1 MKRKMEKSIVYGA
14 RCIFSLLLAFFMVLG
29 FMPKVVLAE
38 KADKMAKDPIVDH
51 PLNEKNNWDIRYE
64 LIMPGERFYTVPE
77 YSASKEKLTYGSE
90 VVGLWIQYSHASLM
104 LSHPEN
110 QAGGEVVL
118 DTDKLVRS
126 TPNISQ
132 LIPQETTY
140 NAIET
145 AYNRGDLAFIT
156 GNPSIYDTCKEAL
169 KSAIKDKKQAII
181 GYRNDTNLPMVLEAV
196 RGGTDTTEG
205 MVKGGRY
212 GEDVLVQ
219 ERVMH
224 NWGCQ
229 LCFYEPYYTL
239 SYDIKGIDEKLTEE
253 EKKELPDRY
262 YIQRTR
268 QELVLKN
275 PIRAGRHFVEW
286 SSMGF
291 HEDVRVADGKT
302 TLAFDW
308 EHNLGHHKTYI
319 GDQILHAYFKD
330 GFTVTFNPNGGRLK
344 EEDPAVREIDTTDYE
359 DNLFFDIGE
368 CIPVREGYKFEGW
381 CTSPSA
387 DANSFIQN
395 TENSKWI
402 EDWFEERMYDTDINK
417 YDIQLYAKWKKV
429 DPCAKGHKLQEIVT
443 QATTNSNGKI
453 ITKCSVCDKVFSTKR
468 IAKIEQMDLASD
480 IYTYDGTV
488 KTPQIIVKDSDG
500 ELLEQN
506 KDYVVT
512 YAEGRKKVGNYSI
525 TIKLKENYSG
535 EVKKTFTIKPKST
548 NIFKV
553 LSGKKKLTVKWKKQ
567 TKQTNGYQIQYS
579 TSPKFKGAKNI
590 IISKN
595 KRKSKT
601 ISKLKAKKKYYIRI
615 RTYKKLKE
623 NGKSYN
629 IYSSWSKI
637 KTKKVK

>member
-319 GDQILHAYFKD
+319 GDQTLHAYFKD
-330 GFTVTFNPNGGRLK
+330 GFTVTFNPNGGRRKSRLFVRLIQLIMKTICFSILGNVFRYVKVINLK
-344 EEDPAVREIDTTDYE
+344 AGVLLHLPMRIVSFRILKIL
-359 DNLFFDIGE
+359 NGLRIGSKKE
-368 CIPVREGYKFEGW
+368 YMIQISINMIFSFMQNGRKKIPVRK
-381 CTSPSA
+381 
-387 DANSFIQN
+387 
-395 TENSKWI
+395 
-402 EDWFEERMYDTDINK
+402 DTN
-417 YDIQLYAKWKKV
+417 
-429 DPCAKGHKLQEIVT
+429 CRKL
-443 QATTNSNGKI
+443 
-453 ITKCSVCDKVFSTKR
+453 
-468 IAKIEQMDLASD
+468 
-480 IYTYDGTV
+480 
-488 KTPQIIVKDSDG
+488 
-500 ELLEQN
+500 
-506 KDYVVT
+506 
-512 YAEGRKKVGNYSI
+512 
-525 TIKLKENYSG
+525 
-535 EVKKTFTIKPKST
+535 
-548 NIFKV
+548 
-553 LSGKKKLTVKWKKQ
+553 
-567 TKQTNGYQIQYS
+567 
-579 TSPKFKGAKNI
+579 
-590 IISKN
+590 
-595 KRKSKT
+595 
-601 ISKLKAKKKYYIRI
+601 
-615 RTYKKLKE
+615 
-623 NGKSYN
+623 
-629 IYSSWSKI
+629 
-637 KTKKVK
+637 